1 MKIVLVRVDDRL
13 IHGQVA
19 LGWTRTVGA
28 THIVVAN
35 DEVANDKTQVMLLKM
50 ASPTGV
56 KASILSVEDAAKKL
70 VAKAFKRDKV
80 LVLVRDAKSL
90 LRLMDGGVALPQVN
104 IGNVRITPERE
115 RIIKEV
121 AATPDEMADWKEL
134 DNRNV
139 QLEAMWLPNSKS
151 VNFNDIIKKYER
163 R

>member
-80 LVLVRDAKSL
+80 LVLVRDA
-90 LRLMDGGVALPQVN
+90 N
-104 IGNVRITPERE
+104 H
-115 RIIKEV
+115 
-121 AATPDEMADWKEL
+121 
-134 DNRNV
+134 
-139 QLEAMWLPNSKS
+139 
-151 VNFNDIIKKYER
+151 Y
-163 R
+163 